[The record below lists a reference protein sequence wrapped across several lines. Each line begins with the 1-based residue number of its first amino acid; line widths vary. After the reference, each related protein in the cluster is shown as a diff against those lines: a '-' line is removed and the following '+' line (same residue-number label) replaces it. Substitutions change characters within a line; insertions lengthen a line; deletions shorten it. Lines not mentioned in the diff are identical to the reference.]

1 MLQAAQ
7 PIFHFP
13 FSLFHLS
20 YEYSLKILYFANGMI
35 NLFRNLN
42 PINISFLAVFAV
54 FMRIAIFYQVP
65 PELNFEFLEPY
76 AKLLIRIPLNTLLP
90 LTNIILA
97 TIIVFVQ
104 ALLFNR
110 IINNHGLLS
119 KPTYLP
125 ALLYITG
132 SSLFMQF
139 LILSPPLICN
149 FLLIW
154 VMDKFLRIGKN
165 QDAIMTM
172 FDVGMIIAL
181 GTLIYFPFI
190 VLLLMLWL
198 SLLLYRSFNWRE
210 WVSGVIGF
218 FTIFFFIAVF
228 YYWNDNIDQFYKI
241 FVPLANKF
249 PTVFK
254 INFNDYLVLI
264 PVTVIMILATLQL
277 RENFF
282 RSFISTRKAF
292 QMLFFMFIVVI
303 VSFYTKPDFR
313 VFHFLLSVPP
323 GAVLLAYYFSNAK
336 KRWFYESLFA
346 LLVLSIQYFL
356 FV

>member
-1 MLQAAQ
+1 
-7 PIFHFP
+7 
-13 FSLFHLS
+13 
-20 YEYSLKILYFANGMI
+20 MI
-35 NLFRNLN
+35 NQFRNLN
-42 PINISFLAVFAV
+42 PINLIILAAYTI
-54 FMRIAIFYQVP
+54 FMRVAIFVNL
-65 PELNFEFLEPY
+65 PEHLNFEFLEPY
-76 AKLLIRIPLNTLLP
+76 AKLLIQIPLANSFSTTANLL
-90 LTNIILA
+90 LA
-97 TIIVFVQ
+97 ALITFVQ
-104 ALLFNR
+104 AMIFNR
-110 IINNHGLLS
+110 VVNNNGLLA
-119 KPTYLP
+119 KPSYLP

-132 SSLFMQF
+132 ASLFTQF

-154 VMDKFLRIGKN
+154 IMDKFLKLGKTPN
-165 QDAIMTM
+165 ALMIM
-172 FDVGMIIAL
+172 FDIGMIIAL

-210 WVSGVIGF
+210 WISGVVGF
-218 FTIFFFIAVF
+218 LTIFFFVAVF
-228 YYWNDNIDQFYKI
+228 YYWNDNIMQFYRI
-241 FVPLANKF
+241 WRPLANKF
-249 PTVFK
+249 PSNLK
-254 INFNDYLVLI
+254 INYNDYLVLI
-264 PVTVIMILATLQL
+264 PVSIIIALATLQL

-292 QMLFFMFIVVI
+292 QMLFFMFIIAI

-313 VFHFLLSVPP
+313 VYHFLLSVPP

-346 LLVLSIQYFL
+346 VLVLSIQYFL